1 KLLAKRAGYSLKQ
14 VETILQ
20 KLHSLKVID
29 YKPATGLPKV
39 EFVGGRVRKQDI
51 HISKDIYENR
61 IKLIKERIAAAIHFV
76 ETDKVCRSQMLLK
89 YFGET
94 ESKHCGK
101 CDVCRGLIKVEDADV
116 DLQAIRSAIVHET
129 AIEELINKLNIHPE
143 KTILKGVQTLLDN
156 NELTYNMNGKIQL
169 SE

>member
-1 KLLAKRAGYSLKQ
+1 
-14 VETILQ
+14 
-20 KLHSLKVID
+20 
-29 YKPATGLPKV
+29 
-39 EFVGGRVRKQDI
+39 
-51 HISKDIYENR
+51 
-61 IKLIKERIAAAIHFV
+61 
-76 ETDKVCRSQMLLK
+76 MLLK
-89 YFGET
+89 YIGET

-101 CDVCRGLIKVEDADV
+101 CDVCRRLIKVEDADV